1 MKVKRIHFNMTI
13 KIGFGYDTHRFT
25 EGDHIIIG
33 GEKILFNQ
41 GIDAHSDGDVLL
53 HAICDALLGAASLGD
68 IGKHFPATNPEF
80 KDIASASLLEN
91 VVREVEKKLY
101 TVGNVDS
108 TIVLERPELAKYIN
122 AMQGNI
128 SKLLKIPINNV
139 SIKATT
145 NEGMGLIG
153 RGEGIAAFTVVTLQ
167 QGRTLGEML
176 STIRRMK
183 IAIAIVAIVVILML
197 LI

>member
-1 MKVKRIHFNMTI
+1 M
-13 KIGFGYDTHRFT
+13 
-25 EGDHIIIG
+25 
-33 GEKILFNQ
+33 
-41 GIDAHSDGDVLL
+41 L

-153 RGEGIAAFTVVTLQ
+153 RGEGIAAFAVVTLK
-167 QGRTLGEML
+167 QGRTLG
-176 STIRRMK
+176 RK
-183 IAIAIVAIVVILML
+183 IAIAIGVIVFHSNATFVLRITKLKFRRTVVQSKNYL
-197 LI
+197 QPDWTII

>member
-1 MKVKRIHFNMTI
+1 MTM

-33 GEKILFNQ
+33 GEKISFNQ

-80 KDIASASLLEN
+80 KDIESTSLLEN
-91 VVREVEKKLY
+91 VVREVEKNSY

-108 TIVLERPELAKYIN
+108 TIVLERPELAKHIN

-139 SIKATT
+139 NIKATT
-145 NEGMGLIG
+145 NEGMGPIG
-153 RGEGIAAFTVVTLQ
+153 RGEGVAVFVVATLLQ
-167 QGRTLGEML
+167 QGTF
-176 STIRRMK
+176 
-183 IAIAIVAIVVILML
+183 
-197 LI
+197 